1 MIARNRSGDAICGLL
16 VWPVAVDGRNE
27 ANGLDSKR
35 IRLTVWCAVM
45 TRHSDSR
52 TRFEVPEVQEI
63 QNLRNREPSR
73 LRRRIAEM
81 PRFTIRTLLIA
92 TAGLMA
98 YVTYLSRFPV
108 AILISLSVPALCA
121 LLFLP
126 YLGLRLVVVL
136 RDTEEP
142 AINTA
147 QLHNCLWTIF
157 FCLVALAPII
167 SLLATAGF
175 DYLLLFVLKS
185 HNT

>member
-1 MIARNRSGDAICGLL
+1 
-16 VWPVAVDGRNE
+16 
-27 ANGLDSKR
+27 
-35 IRLTVWCAVM
+35 
-45 TRHSDSR
+45 
-52 TRFEVPEVQEI
+52 
-63 QNLRNREPSR
+63 
-73 LRRRIAEM
+73 M
-81 PRFTIRTLLIA
+81 PRFTIRTLIIA

-126 YLGLRLVVVL
+126 YLGRGRVVVL